1 MPNKG
6 ERDLEGGQVNGKS
19 DRGAVN
25 RKRPENVKNKPVK
38 KNVILRSNNV
48 TNDLPE
54 QAQELTQGQLE
65 GDQELCFVQQ
75 GEILFTDVALNYYLH
90 TNTHPDGH
98 T

>member
-1 MPNKG
+1 MAN
-6 ERDLEGGQVNGKS
+6 LTGGQLTEKGQKML
-19 DRGAVN
+19 
-25 RKRPENVKNKPVK
+25 KNKPVK
-38 KNVILRSNNV
+38 KNVILQSNNV

-75 GEILFTDVALNYYLH
+75 REILFTDVTLNYYLH